1 MTLEFGGKVMI
12 ECEKTGYKAEVEFK
26 LKPFLGSSDTLNM
39 ITGKIKLGKQTLCT
53 LEGHWDQEVFIQENG
68 STASEPFWTPTVEIR
83 NQRLQRCIVPQNEQF
98 PFESERLWQHVTQ
111 AILDRDQNLATH
123 EKSLLEEAQ
132 RQSARHRKET
142 GTIWLPR
149 LFHQD
154 ISGSWHYRYSD
165 TRPWDAL
172 NDVLQFEKYGVI
184 RAKMKHGPCIAPV
197 LGLGGA
203 SVGSKNY
210 HSDELDLLKHKGN
223 IHRRKCSTP
232 DPQHQDSSDNDELL
246 AERLR
251 TRRQRDLME
260 IRDLMTSIQRT
271 QEDINRRTKG
281 HTMEVVSTSSTASPP
296 LRGFSTLG
304 EICVKVYMHV
314 KIANHGF
321 FPRSLL
327 ITKVTRTAL
336 GGVHTSASLNILCFV
351 AH

>member
-26 LKPFLGSSDTLNM
+26 LK
-39 ITGKIKLGKQTLCT
+39 
-53 LEGHWDQEVFIQENG
+53 DQEVFIQENG

-271 QEDINRRTKG
+271 QEDINRALHSLWILLLAK
-281 HTMEVVSTSSTASPP
+281 HPVMHNLDLPLSP
-296 LRGFSTLG
+296 LR
-304 EICVKVYMHV
+304 
-314 KIANHGF
+314 
-321 FPRSLL
+321 L
-327 ITKVTRTAL
+327 IQCL
-336 GGVHTSASLNILCFV
+336 PHTSHELHVSRNNMLCWKTSAVLSSKLQESRDGCVLNYLNIYKDWLYGDLNLCSITLSPLLTYL
-351 AH
+351 